1 MSLLGIKKHIVNS
14 KGEEELL
21 NIYTERAEA
30 CDEGMPCKQ
39 IDVSLY
45 WYGVNR
51 DENNSNPSLE
61 FSDGYEP
68 LSLHWFGIM
77 RDENNSSP
85 ELQNV
90 NGDIRLAGFIGLT
103 DEITKPKA
111 SSKRVELN
119 GKIYAERKYMGL
131 KSLCSW
137 LPNKYPNTCETM
149 TEIPKGDLPD
159 TSDTEDFSYMLS
171 RGKKLDHLSELD
183 TERGIN
189 FEGMFLY
196 NEERVLLPTMNTSKG
211 TNFTRFCDNC
221 LSLTTIDINTSKA
234 KTLNAFAFNCMGLI
248 ELVVDTSN
256 AIDISRMCEECVS
269 MTDISPISLKS
280 FEYEDVVNH
289 SKANNAF
296 KGCRSLNTLSF
307 IDVPIGLTEEL
318 LRDRMGILGSCELNP
333 IKYRDTILRVPAKT
347 LSIENGNIKIIEGD
361 NRVKLLINGNKTLE
375 SCKRVNE
382 SWGIIYSDGDE
393 IYNPIQFGCF
403 VTPDNEIYVGN
414 SYENIINTSVDG
426 KYGVTD
432 FQNGDLDLM
441 VVSDNTSNLLQSVQI
456 LNLEAGDYILSY
468 ETDDNFCLLGLQDS
482 GASEFIVL
490 KDTATQRAYR
500 FHLDGTK
507 NKLSFIVKDGEKHLS
522 GYKTILKKAMI
533 VKSSV
538 ILPYIPINVKIPT
551 TKLLFQDTVNRFD
564 NKSIII
570 KGVHFKERE
579 TYHLFAN
586 SENKYLECETFEHID
601 TVDLLF
607 NDKLVCLTDGL
618 VSISTNGILK
628 NDTFNVVGDLSGIGI
643 TLKSIHIYGLTM
655 TKDELRLAN
664 EKIV

>member
-1 MSLLGIKKHIVNS
+1 MALLKVKKHIINS

-21 NIYTERAEA
+21 NIYSTKEEA
-30 CDEGMPCKQ
+30 CDNGMPCRKIEVS
-39 IDVSLY
+39 IDGQQTV
-45 WYGVNR
+45 
-51 DENNSNPSLE
+51 
-61 FSDGYEP
+61 GY
-68 LSLHWFGIM
+68 
-77 RDENNSSP
+77 
-85 ELQNV
+85 
-90 NGDIRLAGFIGLT
+90 IGLT
-103 DEITKPKA
+103 DELDTPKA
-111 SSKRVELN
+111 SSKRISIN
-119 GKIYAERKYMGL
+119 GKTYSERKYMGS

-137 LPNKYPNTCETM
+137 LPNTYPDTCETM
-149 TEIPKGDLPD
+149 LEIPEGEFPD
-159 TSDTEDFSYMLS
+159 TSDTIDFSYMLS
-171 RGKKLDHLSELD
+171 RGKKLDHLSQLN
-183 TERGIN
+183 TKKGIN

-196 NEERVLLPTMNTSKG
+196 NEERVLLPTMDTSNG

-221 LSLTTIDINTSKA
+221 LSLTTIDVNTSKA

-280 FEYEDVVNH
+280 FEYEDIVNF
-289 SKANNAF
+289 SKVNNAF
-296 KGCRSLNTLSF
+296 KNCRSLNTISF
-307 IDVPIGLTEEL
+307 IDVPIDITEEI
-318 LRDRMGILGSCELNP
+318 LRDKMGILGSCELTP
-333 IKYRDTILRVPAKT
+333 IQYRPTTPRVPAKS
-347 LSIENGNIKIIEGD
+347 LSVENGTIKIVEGD
-361 NRVKLLINGNKTLE
+361 NRVILRINGNKSLE
-375 SCKRVNE
+375 SCKKINE
-382 SWGIIYSDGDE
+382 SWGVIYSDGDE
-393 IYNPIQFGCF
+393 IYNPILFGCF
-403 VTPDNEIYVGN
+403 ITPDNEIYVGN

-482 GASEFIVL
+482 GASEFTVL

-507 NKLSFIVKDGEKHLS
+507 TKLSFIVKDGEKHLS

-538 ILPYIPINVKIPT
+538 ILPYVPINVKIPT

-579 TYHLFAN
+579 TYHLFNN
-586 SENKYLECETFEHID
+586 SDNKYLECETFEHID

-607 NDKLVCLTDGL
+607 NNTNSCITDGL
-618 VSISTNGILK
+618 VSINPNNIL
-628 NDTFNVVGDLSGIGI
+628 NSDTLNIVGDLSGIGI
-643 TLKSIHIYGLTM
+643 TLKSINIYNVVM
-655 TKDELRLAN
+655 TKDELRLTN
-664 EKIV
+664 SNIV

>member
-1 MSLLGIKKHIVNS
+1 MALLKVKKHIINS

-21 NIYTERAEA
+21 NIYSTKEEA
-30 CDEGMPCKQ
+30 CDSNMPCRKIEVT
-39 IDVSLY
+39 IDGQQTV
-45 WYGVNR
+45 
-51 DENNSNPSLE
+51 
-61 FSDGYEP
+61 GY
-68 LSLHWFGIM
+68 
-77 RDENNSSP
+77 
-85 ELQNV
+85 
-90 NGDIRLAGFIGLT
+90 IGLT
-103 DEITKPKA
+103 DELDTPKA
-111 SSKRVELN
+111 SSKRISIN
-119 GKIYAERKYMGL
+119 GKTYSERKYMGA

-137 LPNKYPNTCETM
+137 LPNTYPDTCETM
-149 TEIPKGDLPD
+149 LEIPEGEFPD
-159 TSDTEDFSYMLS
+159 TSDTTDFSYMLS
-171 RGKKLDHLSELD
+171 RGKKLDHLSQLN
-183 TERGIN
+183 TKKGIN

-196 NEERVLLPTMNTSKG
+196 NEERVLLPTMDTSNG

-221 LSLTTIDINTSKA
+221 LSLTTIDVNTSKA

-280 FEYEDVVNH
+280 FEYEDIVNF
-289 SKANNAF
+289 SKANNTF
-296 KGCRSLNTLSF
+296 KNCRSLNTISF
-307 IDVPIGLTEEL
+307 IDVPIDITEEI
-318 LRDRMGILGSCELNP
+318 LRDKMGILGSCELTP
-333 IKYRDTILRVPAKT
+333 IQHRPTTPRVPAKS
-347 LSIENGNIKIIEGD
+347 LSVENGTIKIVEGD
-361 NRVKLLINGNKTLE
+361 NRVVLRINGNKSLE
-375 SCKRVNE
+375 SCKKINE
-382 SWGIIYSDGDE
+382 SWGVVYSDGDE
-393 IYNPIQFGCF
+393 IYNPILFGCF

-482 GASEFIVL
+482 GASEFTVL
-490 KDTATQRAYR
+490 KDTTTQRAYR

-551 TKLLFQDTVNRFD
+551 TKLLFQDTINRFD

-579 TYHLFAN
+579 TYHLFNN
-586 SENKYLECETFEHID
+586 SDNKYLECETFEHID

-607 NDKLVCLTDGL
+607 NNTNSCITDGL
-618 VSISTNGILK
+618 VNINPNNIL
-628 NDTFNVVGDLSGIGI
+628 NSDTLNIVGDLSGIGI
-643 TLKSIHIYGLTM
+643 TLKSINIYNVVM
-655 TKDELRLAN
+655 TKDELRLTN
-664 EKIV
+664 SKIV

>member
-1 MSLLGIKKHIVNS
+1 MALLKVKKHIINS

-21 NIYTERAEA
+21 NMYSTKEEA
-30 CDEGMPCKQ
+30 CDSNMPCRKIEVT
-39 IDVSLY
+39 IDGQQTV
-45 WYGVNR
+45 
-51 DENNSNPSLE
+51 
-61 FSDGYEP
+61 GY
-68 LSLHWFGIM
+68 
-77 RDENNSSP
+77 
-85 ELQNV
+85 
-90 NGDIRLAGFIGLT
+90 IGLT
-103 DEITKPKA
+103 DELDTPKA
-111 SSKRVELN
+111 SSKRISIN
-119 GKIYAERKYMGL
+119 GKTYSERKYMGA

-137 LPNKYPNTCETM
+137 LPNTYPDTCETM
-149 TEIPKGDLPD
+149 LEIPEGEFPD
-159 TSDTEDFSYMLS
+159 TSDTTDFSYMLS
-171 RGKKLDHLSELD
+171 RGKKLDHLSQLN
-183 TERGIN
+183 TKKGIN

-196 NEERVLLPTMNTSKG
+196 NEERVLLPTMDTSNG

-221 LSLTTIDINTSKA
+221 LSLTTIDVNTSKA

-280 FEYEDVVNH
+280 FEYEDIVNF
-289 SKANNAF
+289 SKANNTF
-296 KGCRSLNTLSF
+296 KNCRSLNTISF
-307 IDVPIGLTEEL
+307 IDVPIDITEEI
-318 LRDRMGILGSCELNP
+318 LRDKMGILGSCELTP
-333 IKYRDTILRVPAKT
+333 IQHRPTTPRVPAKS
-347 LSIENGNIKIIEGD
+347 LSVENGTIKIVEGD
-361 NRVKLLINGNKTLE
+361 NRVVLRINGNKSLE
-375 SCKRVNE
+375 SCKKINE
-382 SWGIIYSDGDE
+382 SWGVVYSDGDE
-393 IYNPIQFGCF
+393 IYNPILFGCF

-482 GASEFIVL
+482 GASEFTVL
-490 KDTATQRAYR
+490 KDTTTQRAYR

-551 TKLLFQDTVNRFD
+551 TKLLFQDTINRFD

-579 TYHLFAN
+579 TYHLFNN
-586 SENKYLECETFEHID
+586 SDNKYLECETFEHID

-607 NDKLVCLTDGL
+607 NNTNSCITDGL
-618 VSISTNGILK
+618 VNINPNNIL
-628 NDTFNVVGDLSGIGI
+628 NSDTLNIVGDLSGIGI
-643 TLKSIHIYGLTM
+643 TLKSINIYNVVM
-655 TKDELRLAN
+655 TKDELRLTN
-664 EKIV
+664 SKIV